1 MPALHLAATPYDVEG
16 LFTFLFVAICGLAAA
31 RGGNHHGNHR

>member
-16 LFTFLFVAICGLAAA
+16 LFTFLFVMICGLVAA
-31 RGGNHHGNHR
+31 RGGNHGNR